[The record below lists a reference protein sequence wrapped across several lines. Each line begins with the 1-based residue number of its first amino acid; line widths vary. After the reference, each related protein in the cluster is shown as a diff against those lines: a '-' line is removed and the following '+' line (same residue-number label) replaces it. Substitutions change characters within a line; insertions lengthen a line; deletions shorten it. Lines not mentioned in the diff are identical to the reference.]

1 MEMGLD
7 GKVAIVTG
15 GSEGIGKAAAERM
28 AGEGANVII
37 VARRQEVLDAAADE
51 IRTATEGEVLP
62 LSADVTDKGTA
73 AHVVNTAIERYGR
86 LDILVNNAGTS
97 MAKGFEDVSDDDWE
111 LDFELKVWGAVRL
124 IRASIPEMR
133 KVGGGRIIN
142 VTNLG
147 GRTPGANSMPTSISR
162 AAGIAITK
170 GLSKDLASDNILVN
184 TVCIG
189 LIKSGPASA
198 PLRCPHRERAGLGH
212 GRLLRPVGRWTRGA
226 VGPRRRGFRGRRRD
240 CIPGLRPCQL
250 PDGRRHQ
257 HRRRGFRSRLVAIRA
272 MPACLSRRGD
282 HRDRIISRRI
292 RSAEPTP
299 AGSRTMHRP
308 SPGPARHDPA
318 GGRAPGS
325 RVLPGHG

>member
-15 GSEGIGKAAAERM
+15 GSEGIGKAAAQRM

-37 VARRQEVLDAAADE
+37 VARRQDVLDAAADE
-51 IRTATEGEVLP
+51 IRTFTEGEVLP
-62 LSADVTDKGTA
+62 LSADVTDKDTA
-73 AHVVNTAIERYGR
+73 ARVVNTAVERYGR
-86 LDILVNNAGTS
+86 VDILVNNAGTS

-170 GLSKDLASDNILVN
+170 GLSKDLARDNILVN

-189 LIKSGPASA
+189 LIKSGQHQRRYDARIVNEPDLDMDDFYAQLASGRGVPLGRVGEGSEAGDVIAFLASERASYLTGVAINIDGGASA
-198 PLRCPHRERAGLGH
+198 
-212 GRLLRPVGRWTRGA
+212 V
-226 VGPRRRGFRGRRRD
+226 V
-240 CIPGLRPCQL
+240 
-250 PDGRRHQ
+250 
-257 HRRRGFRSRLVAIRA
+257 
-272 MPACLSRRGD
+272 
-282 HRDRIISRRI
+282 
-292 RSAEPTP
+292 
-299 AGSRTMHRP
+299 
-308 SPGPARHDPA
+308 
-318 GGRAPGS
+318 
-325 RVLPGHG
+325 

>member
-1 MEMGLD
+1 MELGLD

-15 GSEGIGKAAAERM
+15 GSEGIGKAAAQRM

-37 VARRQEVLDAAADE
+37 VARRQDVLDAAADE

-62 LSADVTDKGTA
+62 LSADVTDRETA
-73 AHVVNTAIERYGR
+73 ARVVNTAVERYGR
-86 LDILVNNAGTS
+86 VDILVNNAGTS

-111 LDFELKVWGAVRL
+111 FDFELKVWGAVRL

-133 KVGGGRIIN
+133 KVGGGRVIN

-189 LIKSGPASA
+189 LIKSGQHQRRYDARITNEPDLDLGDFYSQLAAGRGVPLGRVGEGSEAGDVIAFLASERASYLTGVAINIDGGASA
-198 PLRCPHRERAGLGH
+198 
-212 GRLLRPVGRWTRGA
+212 V
-226 VGPRRRGFRGRRRD
+226 V
-240 CIPGLRPCQL
+240 
-250 PDGRRHQ
+250 
-257 HRRRGFRSRLVAIRA
+257 
-272 MPACLSRRGD
+272 
-282 HRDRIISRRI
+282 
-292 RSAEPTP
+292 
-299 AGSRTMHRP
+299 
-308 SPGPARHDPA
+308 
-318 GGRAPGS
+318 
-325 RVLPGHG
+325 

>member
-15 GSEGIGKAAAERM
+15 GSEGIGKAAAQRM

-37 VARRQEVLDAAADE
+37 VARRQDVLDAAADE

-62 LSADVTDKGTA
+62 LSADVTDKATA
-73 AHVVNTAIERYGR
+73 VRVVNTAVERYGR
-86 LDILVNNAGTS
+86 VDILVNNAGVS

-111 LDFELKVWGAVRL
+111 IDFELKIWGAIRL

-133 KVGGGRIIN
+133 KVGSGRIIN

-189 LIKSGPASA
+189 LIKSGQHQRRYDARIVNEPDLDMGDFYAQLAAGRGVPMGRVGEGSEAGDVIAFLASERASYLTGVAINIDGGASA
-198 PLRCPHRERAGLGH
+198 
-212 GRLLRPVGRWTRGA
+212 V
-226 VGPRRRGFRGRRRD
+226 V
-240 CIPGLRPCQL
+240 
-250 PDGRRHQ
+250 
-257 HRRRGFRSRLVAIRA
+257 
-272 MPACLSRRGD
+272 
-282 HRDRIISRRI
+282 
-292 RSAEPTP
+292 
-299 AGSRTMHRP
+299 
-308 SPGPARHDPA
+308 
-318 GGRAPGS
+318 
-325 RVLPGHG
+325 

>member
-1 MEMGLD
+1 MELGLD

-15 GSEGIGKAAAERM
+15 GSEGIGKAAALRM

-37 VARRQEVLDAAADE
+37 VARRQDVLDAAADE

-62 LSADVTDKGTA
+62 LSADVTDKSTA
-73 AHVVNTAIERYGR
+73 AQVVNTAVERYGR
-86 LDILVNNAGTS
+86 VDILVNNAGTS
-97 MAKGFEDVSDDDWE
+97 MAKGFEAVSDDDWE
-111 LDFELKVWGAVRL
+111 FDFELKVWGAVRL

-189 LIKSGPASA
+189 LIKSGQ
-198 PLRCPHRERAGLGH
+198 HQ
-212 GRLLRPVGRWTRGA
+212 
-226 VGPRRRGFRGRRRD
+226 RRYDARIGNEPDLDIDDFYA
-240 CIPGLRPCQL
+240 QL
-250 PDGRRHQ
+250 
-257 HRRRGFRSRLVAIRA
+257 
-272 MPACLSRRGD
+272 
-282 HRDRIISRRI
+282 
-292 RSAEPTP
+292 
-299 AGSRTMHRP
+299 
-308 SPGPARHDPA
+308 A
-318 GGRAPGS
+318 GGRGVPLGRVGEGS
-325 RVLPGHG
+325 EAGDVIAFLASERASYLTGVAINIDGGASAVV

>member
-1 MEMGLD
+1 MEMGLE

-62 LSADVTDKGTA
+62 LSADVTDKETA
-73 AHVVNTAIERYGR
+73 ARVVDTAVDRYGR
-86 LDILVNNAGTS
+86 VDILVNNAGTS
-97 MAKGFEDVSDDDWE
+97 MAKAFEAVSDDDWE
-111 LDFELKVWGAVRL
+111 LDFDLKVWGAVRL

-189 LIKSGPASA
+189 LIKSGQHQRRYDARIVNEPDLSADDFYTQLAEGRGVPLGRVGEGSEAGDVIAFLASDRASYLTGVAINIDGGASA
-198 PLRCPHRERAGLGH
+198 
-212 GRLLRPVGRWTRGA
+212 
-226 VGPRRRGFRGRRRD
+226 
-240 CIPGLRPCQL
+240 
-250 PDGRRHQ
+250 
-257 HRRRGFRSRLVAIRA
+257 
-272 MPACLSRRGD
+272 
-282 HRDRIISRRI
+282 
-292 RSAEPTP
+292 
-299 AGSRTMHRP
+299 
-308 SPGPARHDPA
+308 
-318 GGRAPGS
+318 
-325 RVLPGHG
+325 VL

>member
-1 MEMGLD
+1 MEMGMD

-15 GSEGIGKAAAERM
+15 GSEGIGKAAAQRM

-37 VARRQEVLDAAADE
+37 VARRQDVLDAAADE

-62 LSADVTDKGTA
+62 LSADVTDKATA
-73 AHVVNTAIERYGR
+73 ARVVNTAVERYGR
-86 LDILVNNAGTS
+86 VDILVNNAGAS

-111 LDFELKVWGAVRL
+111 IDFELKVWGAIRL

-133 KVGGGRIIN
+133 KVGSGRIIN

-189 LIKSGPASA
+189 LIKSGQHQRRYDARIVNEPDLDMGDFYAQLAAGRGVPMGRVGEGSEAGDVIAFLASERASYLTGVAINIDGGASA
-198 PLRCPHRERAGLGH
+198 
-212 GRLLRPVGRWTRGA
+212 V
-226 VGPRRRGFRGRRRD
+226 V
-240 CIPGLRPCQL
+240 
-250 PDGRRHQ
+250 
-257 HRRRGFRSRLVAIRA
+257 
-272 MPACLSRRGD
+272 
-282 HRDRIISRRI
+282 
-292 RSAEPTP
+292 
-299 AGSRTMHRP
+299 
-308 SPGPARHDPA
+308 
-318 GGRAPGS
+318 
-325 RVLPGHG
+325 